1 MRLTLRT
8 LLAYLDDTLGP
19 EEAREIGR
27 KVAQSPAAQELIER
41 IKKVTRRRG
50 LKAPPPTT
58 DDPVTDPNTV
68 AEYLDNVLPADDL
81 TQFEEVAQGSD
92 PLLAEVAACHQ
103 ILTLVLGEPAKVPPT
118 ARQRMYRLVKGRESI
133 PYRRPSNLPSV
144 ARVAEPE
151 AADPHE
157 GDEALL
163 LGLPAYGRG
172 QSPSR
177 RLIPVAGFLLVLAG
191 LIFCI
196 WMLIPPASQPPAT
209 NGYVAVNPR
218 GEQSTAVI
226 LPSKEAGKENGAAK
240 IEPDAAKTSAAA
252 DKQGAVIEP
261 GAATVNPNAEV
272 GPPPRHVDGAGEAA
286 VKKEPLVV
294 AAPKPAVDRVGVG
307 AVESRATLLL
317 AKEPDTE
324 IWQRVL
330 PTAPKIFSTDTLV
343 SLPGYHTDVRLDTGV
358 RLQLWGNLP
367 DLLDLPMLESKV
379 ILYAPPSGFDADIR
393 LEGGRVFMTNPG
405 RGGKTGPAK
414 VRVRFKS
421 EVWDVTLLDDKT
433 EVCVDLFGRY
443 LPGVPFSK
451 NPGGEAPYAEFDL
464 GILSGH
470 AGVKL
475 GFKEFPDIP
484 APSQMSWDNK
494 SGLAT
499 DPRRVPK
506 EALEF
511 WSKVPTVKSPTQSE
525 LEAGLADFAKR
536 ITRPDVLVDVEF
548 TSALKDDVN
557 ERMGRRVLAVLF
569 LQAIDALGYVADA
582 LSDDQYPIRYAA
594 TVALRH
600 WTAQAP
606 ERDLQLYQLLVDKKR
621 YSENHAE
628 QVMQL
633 LHRFAD
639 EKADDLETHAL
650 LFDLMGHER
659 VAVREL
665 AFGHLARMDPV
676 GAKEVGFFDAA
687 APDNVRQATIE
698 RWKASWK
705 KRFVDKKK

>member
-50 LKAPPPTT
+50 LKAPPPST
-58 DDPVTDPNTV
+58 DDPVSDPNTV
-68 AEYLDNVLPADDL
+68 AEYLDNVLPSDDL

-133 PYRRPSNLPSV
+133 PYRKPSNLPSV

-177 RLIPVAGFLLVLAG
+177 RLIPVAGFLLLLAG

-218 GEQSTAVI
+218 GEQTTPIPIPGKDTSKENAKTEPEATKKAAAAAKQEAVI
-226 LPSKEAGKENGAAK
+226 
-240 IEPDAAKTSAAA
+240 
-252 DKQGAVIEP
+252 QP
-261 GAATVNPNAEV
+261 GAAVVDPNAEL
-272 GPPPRHVDGAGEAA
+272 GPPPRPVDGGVDAA

-294 AAPKPAVDRVGVG
+294 AAPKPAMDRVGLG
-307 AVESRATLLL
+307 SLESRGTLLL

-330 PTAPKIFSTDTLV
+330 PNAPKISSTDSLV

-358 RLQLWGNLP
+358 RLQLWGNVP
-367 DLLDLPMLESKV
+367 DFLDLPMCESKV
-379 ILYAPPSGFDADIR
+379 TLYVPASGFDADMR
-393 LEGGRVFMTNPG
+393 LEAGRVFITNPG
-405 RGGKTGPAK
+405 KGGKTSPAK

-451 NPGGEAPYAEFDL
+451 NPGAEAPQAEFYL

-470 AGVKL
+470 AGVKV

-494 SGLAT
+494 SGLAS

-511 WSKVPTVKSPTQSE
+511 WSKVPTVRAPMQGE
-525 LEAGLADFAKR
+525 LEAGLVDFSKR
-536 ITRPDVLVDVEF
+536 ITKPDVLVDVEF
-548 TSALKDDVN
+548 TSALKDDMN
-557 ERMGRRVLAVLF
+557 ERMGRRVLAVLC

-582 LSDDQYPIRYAA
+582 LADDEPAIRYAA
-594 TVALRH
+594 AVALRH

-606 ERDLQLYQLLVDKKR
+606 ERDLQLYRLLVDKKR
-621 YSENHAE
+621 YSDNHAE

-633 LHRFAD
+633 MHRFAED
-639 EKADDLETHAL
+639 KVDDLETHAL

-665 AFGHLARMDPV
+665 AFEHLARMDPV
-676 GAKEVGFFDAA
+676 GAKDAGYFDAA
-687 APDNVRQATIE
+687 APDNVRQASIE

>member
-58 DDPVTDPNTV
+58 DDPVSDPNTV
-68 AEYLDNVLPADDL
+68 AEYLDNVLPSDDL

-133 PYRRPSNLPSV
+133 PYRKPSNLPSV
-144 ARVAEPE
+144 ARIAEPE

-191 LIFCI
+191 LILCI

-218 GEQSTAVI
+218 GEQSPPI
-226 LPSKEAGKENGAAK
+226 LVSGKESGKENPKFEPESAK
-240 IEPDAAKTSAAA
+240 KAA
-252 DKQGAVIEP
+252 DQQEAIIQP
-261 GAATVNPNAEV
+261 GAAVVDPNAEL
-272 GPPPRHVDGAGEAA
+272 GPPPRPVDGAGAAA

-294 AAPKPAVDRVGVG
+294 AAPKPAMDRVGLG
-307 AVESRATLLL
+307 AVESRNTLLL

-330 PTAPKIFSTDTLV
+330 PTAPKISSTDTLV

-367 DLLDLPMLESKV
+367 DFLDLPMCESKV
-379 ILYAPPSGFDADIR
+379 ILYVPPSGFDADMS
-393 LEGGRVFMTNPG
+393 LEAGRVFITNPG

-451 NPGGEAPYAEFDL
+451 NPGAEAPQAEFYL

-470 AGVKL
+470 AGVRV
-475 GFKEFPDIP
+475 GFKEFPDVP

-511 WSKVPTVKSPTQSE
+511 WSKVPTVKSPTQGE
-525 LEAGLADFAKR
+525 LEVGLVDFSKR

-548 TSALKDDVN
+548 TSALKDDEN

-582 LSDDQYPIRYAA
+582 LGDDQYPIRYAA
-594 TVALRH
+594 SVALRH
-600 WTAQAP
+600 WTSQAP
-606 ERDLQLYQLLVDKKR
+606 ERDLQLYRLFVDKKR

-633 LHRFAD
+633 LHRFPD
-639 EKADDLETHAL
+639 DKIDDLETHAL

-665 AFGHLARMDPV
+665 AFEHLARMDPV
-676 GAKEVGFFDAA
+676 GAKDAGFFDAA
-687 APDNVRQATIE
+687 APDNARQATIE